1 MSRWVI
7 KKNNDYLM
15 HYGIQGMK
23 WGVRNFID
31 ENGHLTQAGKERYSN
46 SNSGSFKGS
55 TALNK
60 KKQAIES
67 TKARIKALTGKGF
80 GTKNKAATAEKKRLR
95 ESLAAQREDYK
106 SSKASERA
114 AYNEQKR
121 QERESLRQEQANLKS
136 IHNYITGNKRLLKT
150 MAKNKNLRFK
160 GGQNKKIDFEQ
171 TIGEYNR
178 RTQAQINA
186 RKQKNQQNEQNLK
199 NENERLR
206 NMDIREATSEK
217 NMANIR
223 NKYTKKKKGT

>member
-1 MSRWVI
+1 MIV
-7 KKNNDYLM
+7 NEDYLM
-15 HYGIQGMK
+15 HYGIPGMK

-46 SNSGSFKGS
+46 PKSSFKGS
-55 TALNK
+55 SALNN
-60 KKQAIES
+60 KKQAIEGA
-67 TKARIKALTGKGF
+67 KARIKALTGKGF
-80 GTKNKAATAEKKRLR
+80 GKKNKKATSEKAKLRNDIKVMREEYKNAKAA
-95 ESLAAQREDYK
+95 
-106 SSKASERA
+106 ERA

-121 QERESLRQEQANLKS
+121 KEREAAQQEKANLKS
-136 IHNYITGNKRLLKT
+136 IHNYITGNKKLIKT
-150 MAKNKNLRFK
+150 MEKNKNLRFK

-223 NKYTKKKKGT
+223 HKYTKKKKGT